1 MSASSGLFSPLSL
14 RGVTLRNRIGVSP
27 MCQYTAADGM
37 VNDWHLVHLGARA
50 AGGAGLVIME
60 ATGVV
65 PEGRI
70 TPGCTGIWSD
80 AHAEAMKPIV
90 NFIESQGAVAGIQIA
105 HAGRKA
111 SCDLP
116 WRGGAPL
123 PTDNPQAWQTVAPS
137 AIAFQDGHPV
147 PRAMTVDDIKR
158 TVDAFVA
165 AARRAKAAGF
175 RVIELHGAHGYL
187 MHEFLS
193 PLSNQRAD
201 EYGGSRENRFRFM
214 LDTARAVRAE
224 IGNDI
229 VLAAR
234 LSCSDWAEGGVTI
247 DDSVALSAA
256 LKNTGVDIIDCS
268 SGGNIHDAKIPV
280 GPGYQVPFAAD
291 IRAQAQIPTA
301 AVGMIT
307 EARQADDIIQSGKAD
322 VVLLARALL
331 RDPYWPVHAALE
343 LGADADI
350 PPQYHHL
357 FNRRMRPRPVEP
369 HTVHRHR
376 QPLSAQIGA

>member
-1 MSASSGLFSPLSL
+1 MSASSGLFSPFTL
-14 RGVTLRNRIGVSP
+14 RGVTMRNRIGVSP
-27 MCQYTAADGM
+27 MCQYTAVDGM

-50 AGGAGLVIME
+50 TGGAGLVIME

-80 AHAEAMKPIV
+80 AHADAMKPIV
-90 NFIESQGAVAGIQIA
+90 KFIESQGAVAGIQIA

-111 SCDLP
+111 SSDLP
-116 WRGGAPL
+116 WHGGTPL
-123 PTDNPQAWQTVAPS
+123 PKDHPQAWQTVAPS

-147 PRAMTVDDIKR
+147 PAAMTVDDIKR
-158 TVDAFVA
+158 TTDAFVA
-165 AARRAKAAGF
+165 AARRAKAVGF
-175 RVIELHGAHGYL
+175 RLIELHGAHGYL

-193 PLSNQRAD
+193 PLSNQRTDA
-201 EYGGSRENRFRFM
+201 YGGSRENRFRFM

-224 IGNDI
+224 IGDDI
-229 VLAAR
+229 ILAAR
-234 LSCSDWAEGGVTI
+234 LSCSDWTEGGVTI
-247 DDSVALSAA
+247 DDSVALSAE
-256 LKNTGVDIIDCS
+256 LKNLGVDIIDCS

-291 IRAQAQIPTA
+291 IRAQAQMPTA

-307 EARQADDIIQSGKAD
+307 EAKQADDIIREGKAD

-331 RDPYWPVHAALE
+331 RDPYWPVHAAQE

-350 PPQYHHL
+350 PPQYLRGYHQS
-357 FNRRMRPRPVEP
+357 RTAAP
-369 HTVHRHR
+369 
-376 QPLSAQIGA
+376 SKKAG

>member
-1 MSASSGLFSPLSL
+1 MSASSGLFSPITL

-27 MCQYTAADGM
+27 MCQYTAVDGM

-50 AGGAGLVIME
+50 TGGAGLVIME

-90 NFIESQGAVAGIQIA
+90 KFIESQGAVAGIQIA

-111 SCDLP
+111 SSDLP
-116 WRGGAPL
+116 WRGGTPL
-123 PTDNPQAWQTVAPS
+123 PKDDPQAWQTVAPS
-137 AIAFQDGHPV
+137 ALAFQDGHPV
-147 PRAMTVDDIKR
+147 PQAMTADDIKR
-158 TVDAFVA
+158 TTAAFVA

-175 RVIELHGAHGYL
+175 RLIELHGAHGYL

-193 PLSNQRAD
+193 PLSNQRTD

-214 LDTARAVRAE
+214 LDITRAVRAE
-224 IGNDI
+224 IGDDI
-229 VLAAR
+229 ILAAR
-234 LSCSDWAEGGVTI
+234 LSCSDWTDDGVTI
-247 DDSVALSAA
+247 DDSIALSAE
-256 LKNTGVDIIDCS
+256 LKKLGVDIIDCS

-291 IRAQAQIPTA
+291 IRAQAQMPTA

-307 EARQADDIIQSGKAD
+307 DAKQADDIIREGKAD

-331 RDPYWPVHAALE
+331 RDPYWPVHAAGE
-343 LGADADI
+343 LGVDADI
-350 PPQYHHL
+350 PPQYLRGYHQS
-357 FNRRMRPRPVEP
+357 RTAAPPKK
-369 HTVHRHR
+369 
-376 QPLSAQIGA
+376 AG

>member
-1 MSASSGLFSPLSL
+1 MSHAVSLFSPLTL

-27 MCQYTAADGM
+27 MCQYSAEDGM

-50 AGGAGLVIME
+50 SGGAGLVIME

-70 TPGCTGIWSD
+70 TPGCTGIWRD

-90 NFIESQGAVAGIQIA
+90 NFIEGQGAVAGIQIA

-111 SCDLP
+111 SCDVP

-123 PTDNPQAWQTVAPS
+123 PADHAQAWQTVAPS
-137 AIAFQDGHPV
+137 ALAFQDGHPV
-147 PRAMTVDDIKR
+147 PQAMSLDDIKR
-158 TVDAFVA
+158 TQDAFVA

-175 RVIELHGAHGYL
+175 RFIELHGAHGYL
-187 MHEFLS
+187 MHQFIS
-193 PLSNQRAD
+193 PLSNKRED
-201 EYGGSRENRFRFM
+201 EYGGSRDNRFRLI
-214 LDTARAVRAE
+214 LDTAAAVRAE

-234 LSCSDWAEGGVTI
+234 LSCSDWAEGGITI
-247 DDSVALSAA
+247 DDSIALSAA
-256 LKNTGVDIIDCS
+256 LKTRGVDLIDCS
-268 SGGNIHDAKIPV
+268 SGGNVHDAKIAV

-291 IRAQAQIPTA
+291 VRKGADIPTA

-307 EARQADDIIQSGKAD
+307 EAQQAEDIIREGKAD
-322 VVLLARALL
+322 MVLLARALL

-350 PPQYHHL
+350 PPQYLRGYHQS
-357 FNRRMRPRPVEP
+357 RTAAP
-369 HTVHRHR
+369 
-376 QPLSAQIGA
+376 AKK